1 MKSVSINKNKSGNQL
16 VNTTP
21 ISSQVL
27 NKVSISNSNKLYIYN
42 NLHKLVNITTVKDYS
57 VKVNKTASN
66 IINIAKSFKGYGF
79 DNDHFISLTPIERF
93 LTSEEVMKLF
103 NKWLIK
109 GYDRNLV
116 KLKGMYKTKFNE
128 EYYSLAMLYVVE
140 AIKSER
146 SVNDFE
152 QSLIYK
158 YRTSMLDCER
168 AYKLRHDNGL
178 SSDFSISSAAG
189 GRAGF
194 NLHSN
199 NIDISDVS
207 LFIETMAEEGDS
219 IFDTK
224 KNYDCVEDYNSIKR
238 FDVIG
243 YILKETFG
251 SQQVDIFVDVLQS
264 EYDFTSIET
273 IPDFKYNT
281 LIRKYKDQIHTL
293 KTNTKGFSVIHNK
306 DFSKLSNT
314 SFFKFIINECWHVF
328 VNNIDRIRIESDRH
342 TFKSIDNYGLYEII
356 NN

>member
-1 MKSVSINKNKSGNQL
+1 MESVSTNKSKTQTKSINPNQ
-16 VNTTP
+16 P
-21 ISSQVL
+21 
-27 NKVSISNSNKLYIYN
+27 LYI
-42 NLHKLVNITTVKDYS
+42 HDIKGKLIRTTTIKDYS
-57 VKVNKTASN
+57 NKVGKTPIN
-66 IINIAKSFKGYGF
+66 VYNIATSVKGYGF
-79 DNDHFISLTPIERF
+79 DNNTFISLTPIERF
-93 LTSEEVMKLF
+93 LTSEEVMTIF

-109 GYDRNLV
+109 GYDRNIN
-116 KLKGMYKTKFNE
+116 KLKAMYKTKFNE
-128 EYYSLAMLYVVE
+128 EYYSLAMLYIVE

-168 AYKLRHDNGL
+168 SNKLRKDNGL
-178 SSDFSISSAAG
+178 SSDFSLSS
-189 GRAGF
+189 F
-194 NLHSN
+194 D